1 MISDVARRKE
11 DITNKVLVKMT
22 VEDLRSIG
30 LSMGNAKMVKD
41 EIDLLSTP
49 ALAPPV
55 SSVTHPHSAAA
66 AAGGAAAAVD
76 AVSSPPQERTLASS
90 EFNVLYGAAECP
102 ELQHEL
108 FSSMHLFIM
117 GMCSRHSVPPAAGKD
132 LFHRLQGESF
142 ENPEELLSQV
152 QVAATRIWTS
162 TQKLQGAGVDKALNV
177 EFCSLIN
184 RALREDAAEL
194 MPHLVVVVRAINAL
208 CIVRRDS
215 KSLKFPPNSIS
226 HRGGALP
233 QQHHAFF
240 SVGTKYRV
248 PMYLATSFSEDK
260 AYEFWCSL
268 LHAAPAVHLTCGQV
282 PCLRVRS
289 SARSL
294 GHSL

>member
-1 MISDVARRKE
+1 MCALTKDDLEKLGLAMGDAIE
-11 DITNKVLVKMT
+11 FKMKA
-22 VEDLRSIG
+22 E
-30 LSMGNAKMVKD
+30 A
-41 EIDLLSTP
+41 LLQPPTSAFPSAAGGAAAPASP

-260 AYEFWCSL
+260 AYEFWCGCAWSACVCL
-268 LHAAPAVHLTCGQV
+268 
-282 PCLRVRS
+282 LRV
-289 SARSL
+289 A
-294 GHSL
+294 